1 MKRLTENRP
10 VPKEEIPEV
19 YKEEPKE
26 ESKEVKFKDVDVDV
40 EPELSALPKS
50 KVYSRLKKLSS
61 FKQIKKDFKLQSQKD
76 LFVSD
81 IKALLSHLKK
91 SEHLYDTELLV
102 EVINACNEFFIYG
115 TYEEREQSK
124 AEAVLELMLPFF
136 EKKEVLTQFIKTVD
150 GKVKKSNVFR
160 RMIRKVYNFFL

>member
-26 ESKEVKFKDVDVDV
+26 EPKEVKFQDVDV

-50 KVYSRLKKLSS
+50 KLYARLKKLSS
-61 FKQIKKDFKLQSQKD
+61 FKQIKKDFKLQTQKD
-76 LFVSD
+76 QFVAD
-81 IKALLSHLKK
+81 IRALLSHLKK
-91 SEHLYDTELLV
+91 SDHLYDTELLV

-115 TYEEREQSK
+115 NYEEREQSK
-124 AEAVLELMLPFF
+124 AEAVMELMLPFF
-136 EKKEVLTQFIKTVD
+136 KEQEILSQFIKTVD
-150 GKVKKSNVFR
+150 AKVKKSNVFR
-160 RMIRKVYNFFL
+160 RMFRRMYNFFL